1 MDVVEVLSC
10 TWSLRNKLI
19 KPKNP
24 VARPEHFLD
33 SLHLPFFC
41 YKMPTVRFEPS
52 SIKNKVK
59 REEIAR
65 KAKRAKRQ
73 AKLQKRLERAKIE
86 EKDPLAKKVCMTDI
100 ISFTM
105 FIVL

>member
-1 MDVVEVLSC
+1 
-10 TWSLRNKLI
+10 
-19 KPKNP
+19 
-24 VARPEHFLD
+24 
-33 SLHLPFFC
+33 
-41 YKMPTVRFEPS
+41 MPTVRFEPS